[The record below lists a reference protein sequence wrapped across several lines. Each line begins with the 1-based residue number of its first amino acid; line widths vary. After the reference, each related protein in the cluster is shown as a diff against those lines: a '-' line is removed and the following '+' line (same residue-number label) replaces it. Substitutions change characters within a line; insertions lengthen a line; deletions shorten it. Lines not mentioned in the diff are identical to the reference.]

1 MSNDPFTLDMFGS
14 SALSSGLGLGIGV
27 TAFNGLLVEPANDDD
42 PDPTPPSPPPSPA
55 PTSVIRAPRLAA
67 YKQDQSA
74 NFYLDDGD
82 DRALATTWKERAR
95 LNVAAILTAN
105 EIERHNLPVTRDHQR
120 RLIRFT
126 GFGASELAN
135 GMFRRP
141 GAVEFRDGWEDLGTS
156 LETAVC
162 ERDYSSLSRCT
173 QYAHFTP
180 EYIIRAIWVGLQRL
194 GWRGGRVLEPGVG
207 TGLFPAVMPEAL
219 RAASFFT
226 GIELDPVTAR
236 IARLL
241 QPNARIIEGDFARTD
256 LAPIYDLA
264 VGNPPFSD
272 RTVRSDRQY
281 RSLGL
286 RLHDYFIARSIDL
299 LKPGALAAF
308 VTSSGTMDKADDTA
322 RARMAKSADLIAA
335 IRLPEGSFRR
345 DAGTDVVVDILF
357 FRKRKIGEAAEL
369 TSDLA
374 WLELEE
380 VRPTTAEEGAIRV
393 NRWFARHPDFV
404 LGDHA
409 LTSGPFG
416 ETYTCVA
423 SKDQDLQAA
432 LNAAITLL
440 PEGRY
445 DGEPTPIDIDL
456 ETELGAIVDLT
467 PDDASNREGSFFL
480 DSRYGLMQMIDGAPL
495 AITVRKGRSGDGRP
509 GKRHPGE
516 RLSGKLRPGEHRPG
530 DHLSERQVR
539 IVRKLIPIRE
549 AVREVLKA
557 QEQDRPWRQHQVQL
571 RIAWSSFVRDFGPIN
586 HTTVSISEDAETG
599 EVRETHRQPNLAPF
613 RDDPDCWLVAS
624 IEDYDL
630 ETDTARPGPVFSERV
645 ISPPAQPDITS
656 AADAL
661 AVVLNERGRVDIDHI
676 AELLHCDAQAV
687 IAELGDAIFRDPT
700 DGSWQT
706 SDAYLSGPVRTKL
719 AVAKAADELDPAF
732 ERNVR
737 ALLDVQPADLRPS
750 DITARLGAPWIPASD
765 IVAFVNETM
774 GADIRIHHMP
784 ELGSWTVEARQLG
797 YSAAGTSEWGT
808 ARRHAG
814 ELLTDALNSRVPQ
827 IFDTVRDAD
836 GERRILNVVDT
847 EAARDKLQLIKQAFQ
862 DWVWTDPDRTDRL
875 ARVYND
881 RFNNIAPR
889 KFDGSHLQLP
899 GACRAFELFA
909 HQKRGIWRII
919 SSGSTYLAHAVGA
932 GKTMTMTAAIM
943 EQRRLG
949 LIAKAMLVVPGH
961 CLAQAA
967 REFLALYPSANI
979 LVADET
985 NFTKDKRA
993 RFLSR
998 AATATWDAI
1007 IITHSA
1013 FRFIAVPSAFEQQMI
1028 HDELELYE
1036 DLQTRIDSEDR
1047 ISRKRLERLK
1057 EGLKERLLALST
1069 RKDDLLTISE
1079 IGVDQI
1085 IVDEAQEFR
1094 KLSFASNMSTLKGI
1108 DPNGSQ
1114 RAWDLYVKSR
1124 FIGTRNPGRAL
1135 VLASG
1140 TPITNTLGEMFSVQR
1155 MLGFEALRER
1165 GLHEFDAWAS
1175 TFGDTTTE
1183 LEIQPSGKYKPV
1195 SRFASF
1201 VNVPEL
1207 IAMFRTFADVVM
1219 PEDLRRYVKVPDISM
1234 GHRQILTAKPTQA
1247 FKNYQTILDTRI
1259 KAIEQR
1265 EGPAKPGDDI
1275 LLSVITDGRHAAIDL
1290 RLVDPDNDNEPDNKL
1305 NMLVEN
1311 AFRIWKDT
1319 SERTYVRPD
1328 GKPFDLPGAAQMI
1341 FSDLG
1346 TINVEKTRGF
1356 SAYRWI
1362 REEMIRR
1369 GVPAAEIAF
1378 MQDFKKSEAKQRLF
1392 GDVRAGKIRFLI
1404 GSSETMG
1411 TGVNAQLR
1419 LKALHHL
1426 DVPWLPSQIEQ
1437 REGRIVRQGNQHDE
1451 VDIFAYATQG
1461 SLDASMWQNNERKAR
1476 FIAAALSGD
1485 TSIRRLEDLNEGQAN
1500 QFAMAKAIA
1509 SGDERLMQKAGLE
1522 ADIARL
1528 ERLRAAHGDDLHAV
1542 RRQIRDAE
1550 REIDTAT
1557 RRIGEIGQD
1566 IELRI
1571 PTSGDVFAMTVMG
1584 KPHTERKDAG
1594 RALMKEILTLVQ
1606 LQRQG
1611 EVQIASIGGFDL
1623 VYAGEWS
1630 GRGDG
1635 YHYQTLLQCTGA
1647 DFEIDLAITVT
1658 PLGAISRLE
1667 HALGGF
1673 TEELHQY
1680 RQRLEAAQRRLA
1692 SYRSRE
1698 GGPFSFAD
1706 ELTEKRQ
1713 TLADLEKT
1721 MACDALAPDTSQAA

>member
-14 SALSSGLGLGIGV
+14 SALSSGLGLGV
-27 TAFNGLLVEPANDDD
+27 TTFGGFEPVAANDDD
-42 PDPTPPSPPPSPA
+42 PEPTPPPSAPA
-55 PTSVIRAPRLAA
+55 LPVVTTERPASRR
-67 YKQDQSA
+67 QGGRS
-74 NFYLDDGD
+74 NFYLDDVD
-82 DRALATTWKERAR
+82 RDLAPSWKDRARA
-95 LNVAAILTAN
+95 NVAAILIAHN
-105 EIERHNLPVTRDHQR
+105 IEKLDRAATPKEQDQ
-120 RLIRFT
+120 LIRFT

-141 GAVEFRDGWEDLGTS
+141 GEATFRGGWDELGSS
-156 LETAVC
+156 LESAVSDA
-162 ERDYSSLSRCT
+162 DYASLARCT

-180 EYIIRAIWVGLQRL
+180 EFIIRVIWAGLQRL
-194 GWRGGRVLEPGVG
+194 GWRGGRVLEPGIG
-207 TGLFPAVMPEAL
+207 TGLFPALMPTAFRE
-219 RAASFFT
+219 RAFVT
-226 GIELDPVTAR
+226 GVELDPVTAR
-236 IARLL
+236 IVRLL
-241 QPNARIIEGDFARTD
+241 QPKARIISGDFARTD
-256 LAPIYDLA
+256 LAPIFDLA
-264 VGNPPFSD
+264 IGNPPFSD
-272 RTVRSDRQY
+272 RTVRSDRTY

-286 RLHDYFIARSIDL
+286 RLHDYFIVRSIDL

-308 VTSSGTMDKADDTA
+308 VTSSGTMDKADATA
-322 RARMAKSADLIAA
+322 RELIAKSADLIAA

-345 DAGTDVVVDILF
+345 DAGTDVVVDLLF
-357 FRKRKIGEAAEL
+357 FRKRKTGEAEG
-369 TSDLA
+369 DLS
-374 WLELEE
+374 WLDLEE
-380 VRPTTAEEGAIRV
+380 VRPATQDEGATRV

-409 LTSGPFG
+409 LTPGPFG
-416 ETYTCVA
+416 ETYTCLPRA
-423 SKDQDLQAA
+423 GEDLEAA
-432 LNAAITLL
+432 LQEAILLL

-445 DGEPTPIDIDL
+445 DGEPTEIDIDL
-456 ETELGAIVDLT
+456 EAELGEIVDLR
-467 PDDASNREGSFFL
+467 PDSRQVREGSFFV
-480 DSRYGLMQMIDGAPL
+480 DSRRGLVQMVDGAPVE
-495 AITVRKGRSGDGRP
+495 IKVRKGRTGDGILE
-509 GKRHPGE
+509 KH
-516 RLSGKLRPGEHRPG
+516 
-530 DHLSERQVR
+530 VR
-539 IVRKLIPIRE
+539 IIKKLIPIRD
-549 AVREVLKA
+549 AVRDVLKA
-557 QEQDRPWRQHQVQL
+557 QEQDRPWRDCQVRL

-586 HTTVSISEDAETG
+586 HTTVSISEDEESG
-599 EVRETHRQPNLAPF
+599 EVRETHRRPNLQPF
-613 RDDPDCWLVAS
+613 LDDPDCWLVAS

-630 ETDTARPGPVFSERV
+630 ETDTAKPGPIFSERV
-645 ISPPAQPDITS
+645 ISPPALPEITS

-661 AVVLNERGRVDIDHI
+661 AVVLNERGRVDIEHV
-676 AELLHCDAQAV
+676 AELLHSHADTV
-687 IAELGDAIFRDPT
+687 VDELGDAIFRDPA

-706 SDAYLSGPVRTKL
+706 ADAYLAGPVRTKL
-719 AVAKAADELDPAF
+719 TVAEAAAALDPAY

-737 ALLDVQPADLRPS
+737 ALQTVQPADLRPS

-765 IVAFVNETM
+765 VVAFVKEMM
-774 GADIRIHHMP
+774 GADIRIHHMA
-784 ELGSWTVEARQLG
+784 ELGSWTVEARQLE

-808 ARRHAG
+808 SRRDAG
-814 ELLTDALNSRVPQ
+814 ELLADALNSRVPQ
-827 IFDTVRDAD
+827 ILDTFKDAG
-836 GERRILNVVDT
+836 GERRVLNVVDT
-847 EAARDKLQLIKQAFQ
+847 EAARDKLQKIKQAFQ

-881 RFNNIAPR
+881 RFNNLAPR
-889 KFDGSHLQLP
+889 RFDGSHLKLP
-899 GACRAFELFA
+899 GASGAFVLYR

-932 GKTMTMTAAIM
+932 GKTMTFAAAIM

-949 LIAKAMLVVPGH
+949 LIAKAMLLVPGH

-967 REFLALYPSANI
+967 REFLALYPNARI

-1036 DLQTRIDSEDR
+1036 ELLTKVDSEDR
-1047 ISRKRLERLK
+1047 VSRKRLERLK
-1057 EGLKERLLALST
+1057 EGLQERLEGLAT

-1094 KLSFASNMSTLKGI
+1094 KLSFATNMSTLKGI

-1124 FIGTRNPGRAL
+1124 YIENKNPGRAL

-1140 TPITNTLGEMFSVQR
+1140 TPITNTLGEMFSIQR
-1155 MLGFEALRER
+1155 LLGHEALADR

-1175 TFGDTTTE
+1175 CFGDTTTE

-1207 IAMFRTFADVVM
+1207 IAMFRAFADVVM
-1219 PEDLRRYVKVPDISM
+1219 PEDLREYVRVPDIAT
-1234 GHRQILTAKPTQA
+1234 GRRQILTAKPTPA
-1247 FKNYQTILDTRI
+1247 FKAYQQILDARI
-1259 KAIEQR
+1259 KAIEMR
-1265 EGPAKPGDDI
+1265 DGPAQPGDDI

-1290 RLVDPDNDNEPDNKL
+1290 RLVMPANDNEEDNKL
-1305 NMLVEN
+1305 NLLVGN
-1311 AFRIWKDT
+1311 AFRIWEET
-1319 SERTYVRPD
+1319 REATYLRPD
-1328 GKPFDLPGAAQMI
+1328 GKAYELQGAAQMI

-1346 TINVEKTRGF
+1346 TINVEKNRGF

-1362 REEMIRR
+1362 RDELVRL
-1369 GVPAAEIAF
+1369 GVPACEIAF
-1378 MQDFKKSEAKQRLF
+1378 MQDFKKTDSKQRLF
-1392 GDVRAGKIRFLI
+1392 ADVRAGRVRFLI

-1426 DVPWLPSQIEQ
+1426 DVPWLPSHIEQ
-1437 REGRIVRQGNQHDE
+1437 REGRIVRQGNQHDV
-1451 VDIFAYATQG
+1451 VDIFAYATEG

-1485 TSIRRLEDLNEGQAN
+1485 TSIRRLEDLGEGQAN

-1528 ERLRAAHGDDLHAV
+1528 ERLRAAHDDDQYAV
-1542 RRQIRDAE
+1542 RRQMRDAE
-1550 REIDTAT
+1550 RDIEVST

-1566 IELRI
+1566 IDRLV
-1571 PTSGDVFAMTVMG
+1571 TTAGDAFAMTVLG
-1584 KPHTERKDAG
+1584 KAYQERKDAG
-1594 RALMKEILTLVQ
+1594 RALMKEILTLLQ
-1606 LQRQG
+1606 LQQEG
-1611 EVQIASIGGFDL
+1611 ELHLASIGGFDL
-1623 VYAGEWS
+1623 VYEGERL
-1630 GRGDG
+1630 GKGDK
-1635 YHYQTLLQCTGA
+1635 YRYATTLQRTGA
-1647 DFEIDLAITVT
+1647 DYEIGLAVTVT

-1667 HALGGF
+1667 HALDGF
-1673 TEELHQY
+1673 EEEQVRNRH
-1680 RQRLEAAQRRLA
+1680 RLEDAHRRLA
-1692 SYRSRE
+1692 SYRLRE
-1698 GGPFSFAD
+1698 GGIFAFA
-1706 ELTEKRQ
+1706 EE
-1713 TLADLEKT
+1713 LADKRRQLRDVD
-1721 MACDALAPDTSQAA
+1721 DALAAAAVEGADVPVVTA

>member
-14 SALSSGLGLGIGV
+14 SALSSGLGLGV
-27 TAFNGLLVEPANDDD
+27 TAFGGFDATAANDDD
-42 PDPTPPSPPPSPA
+42 PDPTPPPVAPA
-55 PTSVIRAPRLAA
+55 LPVAVAPADRSGRR
-67 YKQDQSA
+67 Q
-74 NFYLDDGD
+74 NFYLDGGRGLGASWK
-82 DRALATTWKERAR
+82 DRARA
-95 LNVAAILTAN
+95 NVAAILVADGIANQERPATAK
-105 EIERHNLPVTRDHQR
+105 EQAQ
-120 RLIRFT
+120 LIRFT
-126 GFGASELAN
+126 GFGAGELAN

-141 GAVEFRDGWEDLGTS
+141 GEIDFRDGWDNLGSS
-156 LETAVC
+156 LETAVS
-162 ERDYSSLSRCT
+162 EADYASLARCT

-180 EYIIRAIWVGLQRL
+180 EFIIRAIWSGIQRL
-194 GWRGGRVLEPGVG
+194 GWRGGRVLEPGIG
-207 TGLFPAVMPEAL
+207 TGLFAALMPKAYRDGAFL
-219 RAASFFT
+219 T

-236 IARLL
+236 IVRLL
-241 QPNARIIEGDFARTD
+241 QPRSRIIEGDFARTE
-256 LAPIYDLA
+256 LSPIYDLA
-264 VGNPPFSD
+264 IGNPPFSD
-272 RTVRSDRQY
+272 RIVRSDRSY

-308 VTSSGTMDKADDTA
+308 VTSHGTMDKADTTA
-322 RARMAKSADLIAA
+322 REHIAKCADLIAA

-345 DAGTDVVVDILF
+345 DSGTDVVVDILF
-357 FRKRKIGEAAEL
+357 FRKRKIGEPEG
-369 TSDLA
+369 DQM
-374 WLELEE
+374 WIDVDE
-380 VRPTTAEEGAIRV
+380 VRTATDDEGAIRV

-404 LGDHA
+404 LGGHA

-416 ETYTCVA
+416 ETYTCRGSGGA
-423 SKDQDLQAA
+423 DLEIA
-432 LNAAITLL
+432 LAAAIDLL
-440 PEGRY
+440 PAGLY

-456 ETELGAIVDLT
+456 EDELAEVVDLR
-467 PDDASNREGSFFL
+467 PKDNPVREGSFFV
-480 DSRYGLMQMIDGAPL
+480 DRAKGLMQMLDGSAVPV
-495 AITVRKGRSGDGRP
+495 AERKGRSGDGI
-509 GKRHPGE
+509 
-516 RLSGKLRPGEHRPG
+516 
-530 DHLSERQVR
+530 SEKHIR
-539 IVRKLIPIRE
+539 IISKLIPIRD

-557 QEQDRPWRQHQVQL
+557 QDTDRPWRDLQVRL
-571 RIAWSSFVRDFGPIN
+571 RLAWSAFVRDFGPIN
-586 HTTVSISEDAETG
+586 HTTVSVQEDQETG
-599 EVRETHRQPNLAPF
+599 EVKETHRQPNLAPF

-630 ETDTARPGPVFSERV
+630 KTDTARPGPIFTSRV
-645 ISPPAQPDITS
+645 IAPPLSPVITN

-661 AVVLNERGRVDIDHI
+661 AVVLNERGHVDLDHI
-676 AELLHCDAQAV
+676 AELLHIDVATVIDA
-687 IAELGDAIFRDPT
+687 LGDEVFRDPES
-700 DGSWQT
+700 GVWQT
-706 SDAYLSGPVRTKL
+706 SDAYLSGAVRTKL
-719 AVAKAADELDPAF
+719 IAAQAAAELDLAY

-737 ALLDVQPADLRPS
+737 ALTDVQPADLRPS
-750 DITARLGAPWIPASD
+750 DITARLGAPWISAAD
-765 IVAFVNETM
+765 VVAFVEDIM
-774 GADIRIHHMP
+774 EADIRIHHMP

-797 YSAAGTSEWGT
+797 LSAAGTSEWGT
-808 ARRHAG
+808 SRRHAG
-814 ELLTDALNSRVPQ
+814 ELLADALNSRVPQ
-827 IFDTVRDAD
+827 IFDVFKDVD
-836 GERRILNVVDT
+836 GERRVLNVVDT
-847 EAARDKLQLIKQAFQ
+847 EAARDKLQRIKQAFQ

-875 ARVYND
+875 ARDYND

-889 KFDGSHLQLP
+889 KFDGSHLKLP
-899 GACRAFELFA
+899 GASGAFVLYG

-919 SSGSTYLAHAVGA
+919 ADGSTYLAHAVGA
-932 GKTMTMTAAIM
+932 GKTMTMAAAIM

-967 REFLALYPSANI
+967 REFLALYPNARI

-1028 HDELELYE
+1028 QDELQLYE
-1036 DLQTRIDSEDR
+1036 DLLTKVDSEDR
-1047 ISRKRLERLK
+1047 VSRKRLERLK
-1057 EGLKERLLALST
+1057 EGLQERLDGLAT

-1085 IVDEAQEFR
+1085 VVDEAQEFR
-1094 KLSFASNMSTLKGI
+1094 KLSFATNMSTLKGI

-1124 FIGTRNPGRAL
+1124 FIETKNPGRAL

-1155 MLGFEALRER
+1155 LLGHAALAER

-1175 TFGDTTTE
+1175 CFGDTTTE

-1207 IAMFRTFADVVM
+1207 IAMFRSFADVVM
-1219 PEDLRRYVKVPDISM
+1219 PDDLRQYVRVPNLST
-1234 GHRQILTAKPTQA
+1234 GQRQILTAIPSSE
-1247 FKNYQTILDTRI
+1247 FRGYQRILDDRI
-1259 KAIEQR
+1259 RMIEKR
-1265 EGPAKPGDDI
+1265 EGPAEPGDDI
-1275 LLSVITDGRHAAIDL
+1275 LLSVITDGRHAAIDM
-1290 RLVDPDNDNEPDNKL
+1290 RLVERDAGNDEDNKL
-1305 NMLVEN
+1305 NLLVRN
-1311 AFRIWKDT
+1311 AHRIWKET
-1319 SERTYVRPD
+1319 GEATYRRPD
-1328 GKPFDLPGAAQMI
+1328 GNDFDLPGAAQMI

-1346 TINVEKTRGF
+1346 TINVEKSRGF

-1362 REEMIRR
+1362 RDELIRL
-1369 GVPAAEIAF
+1369 GVPASEIAF
-1378 MQDFKKSEAKQRLF
+1378 MQDYKKTAAKQRLF
-1392 GDVRAGKIRFLI
+1392 GDVRAGKVRFLI

-1451 VDIFAYATQG
+1451 VDIFAYATEG

-1485 TSIRRLEDLNEGQAN
+1485 TSIRRLEDVGEGAAN

-1528 ERLRAAHGDDLHAV
+1528 ERLRAAHEDDQYAV
-1542 RRQIRDAE
+1542 RRQMRDAE
-1550 REIDTAT
+1550 REIEVST

-1566 IELRI
+1566 IDRLS
-1571 PTSGDVFAMTVMG
+1571 PTSGDAFEMLLMG
-1584 KPHTERKDAG
+1584 ERFIDRKDAG

-1606 LQRQG
+1606 LERQG
-1611 EVQIASIGGFDL
+1611 EVRLASIGGFEL
-1623 VYAGEWS
+1623 VFEGERFA
-1630 GRGDG
+1630 RGDG
-1635 YHYQTLLQCTGA
+1635 YRYCTKLERTGA
-1647 DFEIDLAITVT
+1647 DYEIDLSVTVT

-1667 HALGGF
+1667 HALTGF
-1673 TEELHQY
+1673 EEEKLQY
-1680 RQRLEAAQRRLA
+1680 GRRLEDARRQLN
-1692 SYRSRE
+1692 SYRSRD
-1698 GGPFSFAD
+1698 GGTFAFASD
-1706 ELTEKRQ
+1706 LIEKREALKVLEAS
-1713 TLADLEKT
+1713 LAS
-1721 MACDALAPDTSQAA
+1721 DAAADNGMPDGA

>member
-1 MSNDPFTLDMFGS
+1 MSNDLFTLDMFGT
-14 SALSSGLGLGIGV
+14 SALSSGLGLGV
-27 TAFNGLLVEPANDDD
+27 TAFGGFAANDDE
-42 PDPTPPSPPPSPA
+42 PDPAPPA
-55 PTSVIRAPRLAA
+55 PAGALPLPAA
-67 YKQDQSA
+67 RTPATRKQGQRA
-74 NFYLDDGD
+74 NFYLDAGD
-82 DRALATTWKERAR
+82 RGLAPTWKERAR
-95 LNVAAILTAN
+95 INVAAILTAN
-105 EIERHNLPVTRDHQR
+105 ELEKHDLPATRDMQAK
-120 RLIRFT
+120 LIRFT

-141 GAVEFRDGWEDLGTS
+141 GEVGFRPGWDDLGAALEAAVSEADHAS
-156 LETAVC
+156 LA
-162 ERDYSSLSRCT
+162 RCT

-180 EYIIRAIWVGLQRL
+180 EFIVRAVWAGLQRL
-194 GWRGGRVLEPGVG
+194 GWRGGRILEPGIG
-207 TGLFPAVMPEAL
+207 TGLFPALMPGEY
-219 RAASFFT
+219 RETSYVT

-236 IARLL
+236 IVRLL
-241 QPNARIIEGDFARTD
+241 QPKARIVNGDFVRTD
-256 LAPIYDLA
+256 LSAIYDLA
-264 VGNPPFSD
+264 IGNPPFSD

-281 RSLGL
+281 RSLVL

-308 VTSSGTMDKADDTA
+308 VTSAGTMDKADVTA
-322 RARMAKSADLIAA
+322 REHIAKTADLIAA

-345 DAGTDVVVDILF
+345 DAGTDVVVDLLF
-357 FRKRKIGEAAEL
+357 FRKRKPGEAEGDL
-369 TSDLA
+369 T

-380 VRPTTAEEGAIRV
+380 VRPATEDEGAIRV
-393 NRWFARHPDFV
+393 NRWFARHPEFV

-416 ETYTCVA
+416 ETYTCRPRA
-423 SKDQDLQAA
+423 SVDLEQA
-432 LNAAITLL
+432 LRAAIRLL
-440 PEGRY
+440 PEDRY
-445 DGEPTPIDIDL
+445 DGEPTEIDIHL
-456 ETELGAIVDLT
+456 EDQLGDIVDLRPIT
-467 PDDASNREGSFFL
+467 EKIREGSFFVDKL
-480 DSRYGLMQMIDGAPL
+480 YGLMQMVDGKPAK
-495 AITVRKGRSGDGRP
+495 VRGRDRNGDGM
-509 GKRHPGE
+509 
-516 RLSGKLRPGEHRPG
+516 
-530 DHLSERQVR
+530 SEKHVR
-539 IVRKLIPIRE
+539 IIRKLIPIRD
-549 AVREVLKA
+549 ALRDVLKA
-557 QEQDRPWRQHQVQL
+557 QEQDRPWCDLQVRL

-586 HTTVSISEDAETG
+586 HTTVSIVEDENTG
-599 EVRETHRQPNLAPF
+599 EVRENHRQPNLHPF

-630 ETDTARPGPVFSERV
+630 DTDTAKPGPVFSERV
-645 ISPPAQPDITS
+645 ISPPTPPVITS
-656 AADAL
+656 AGDAL
-661 AVVLNERGRVDIDHI
+661 AVVLNERGRVDIEHI
-676 AELLHCDAQAV
+676 AELVHLDPDDVVAD
-687 IAELGDAIFRDPT
+687 LGDSIFRNPA

-706 SDAYLSGPVRTKL
+706 SDAYLSGAVRTKL
-719 AVAKAADELDPAF
+719 AAAEAAAALDPGF

-737 ALLDVQPADLRPS
+737 ALQAVQPTDLSPS
-750 DITARLGAPWIPASD
+750 DITARLGAPWIPAAD
-765 IVAFVNETM
+765 VVAFVKETM
-774 GADIRIHHMP
+774 AADIRIQHMP
-784 ELGSWTVEARQLG
+784 ELGSWTVEARQLA

-808 ARRHAG
+808 SRRHAG
-814 ELLTDALNSRVPQ
+814 DLLADALNSRVPQ
-827 IFDTVRDAD
+827 IFDTFRD
-836 GERRILNVVDT
+836 GEVERRVLNVVDT
-847 EAARDKLQLIKQAFQ
+847 EAARDKLQKIKEAFQ
-862 DWVWTDPDRTDRL
+862 NWVWTDPDRTDRL

-881 RFNNIAPR
+881 RFNNIAAR
-889 KFDGSHLQLP
+889 KFDGSHLKLP
-899 GACRAFELFA
+899 GASGAFTLYG
-909 HQKRGIWRII
+909 HQERGIWRII

-932 GKTMTMTAAIM
+932 GKTMTMAAAIM

-967 REFLALYPSANI
+967 REFLALYPSANV

-1028 HDELELYE
+1028 QDELQLYE
-1036 DLQTRIDSEDR
+1036 DLLVKVDSDDR
-1047 ISRKRLERLK
+1047 VSRKRLERLK
-1057 EGLKERLLALST
+1057 EGLKERLESLST

-1085 IVDEAQEFR
+1085 VVDEAQEFR
-1094 KLSFASNMSTLKGI
+1094 KLSFATNMSTLKGI

-1124 FIGTRNPGRAL
+1124 FIESKNPGRAL

-1140 TPITNTLGEMFSVQR
+1140 TPITNTLGEMFSIQR
-1155 MLGFEALRER
+1155 LLGSEALRER

-1175 TFGDTTTE
+1175 CFGDTTTE

-1207 IAMFRTFADVVM
+1207 IAMFRSFADVVL
-1219 PEDLRRYVKVPDISM
+1219 PADLREYVKVPDIAT
-1234 GHRQILTAKPTQA
+1234 GRRQILTAKPTPA
-1247 FKNYQTILDTRI
+1247 FTAYQQVLDARI
-1259 KAIEQR
+1259 KAIEMR

-1290 RLVDPDNDNEPDNKL
+1290 RLVVPANHNEVDNKL
-1305 NMLVEN
+1305 NLLIQN
-1311 AFRIWKDT
+1311 AFRIWQET
-1319 SERTYVRPD
+1319 AESSYVRPD
-1328 GKPFDLPGAAQMI
+1328 GKPFELPGAAQMI

-1362 REEMIRR
+1362 RDELVRL

-1378 MQDFKKSEAKQRLF
+1378 MQDYKKTEAKQRLF
-1392 GDVRAGKIRFLI
+1392 GDVRAGRIRFLI

-1426 DVPWLPSQIEQ
+1426 DVPWLPSHIEQ
-1437 REGRIVRQGNQHDE
+1437 REGRIVRQGNQHEE
-1451 VDIFAYATQG
+1451 VDIFAYATEG

-1485 TSIRRLEDLNEGQAN
+1485 TSIRRLDDLGGGAAN

-1528 ERLRAAHGDDLHAV
+1528 ERLRAAHDDDQYAV
-1542 RRQIRDAE
+1542 RRQMRDAE
-1550 REIDTAT
+1550 RDIEVST
-1557 RRIGEIGQD
+1557 RRIGEIAED
-1566 IELRI
+1566 IDRLI
-1571 PTSGDVFAMTVMG
+1571 PTTGDAFDMAVTGNRF
-1584 KPHTERKDAG
+1584 KERKDAG
-1594 RALMKEILTLVQ
+1594 RALMREILTLVQ
-1606 LQRQG
+1606 QQQEG
-1611 EVQIASIGGFDL
+1611 EIVLASIGGFDL
-1623 VYAGEWS
+1623 VFEGERF

-1635 YHYQTLLQCTGA
+1635 YRYATMLRRTGA
-1647 DFEIDLAITVT
+1647 DFDIDLAITVT

-1667 HALGGF
+1667 HALDGF
-1673 TEELHQY
+1673 EEEQDAY
-1680 RQRLEAAQRRLA
+1680 RRRLEEARRRLT

-1698 GGPFSFAD
+1698 GGTFAFAD
-1706 ELTEKRQ
+1706 ELAEKRRQ
-1713 TLADLEKT
+1713 LRDVDE
-1721 MACDALAPDTSQAA
+1721 ALAAEARQDAEPDREAA

>member
-1 MSNDPFTLDMFGS
+1 MNNDPFTLGMFGS
-14 SALSSGLGLGIGV
+14 SALSSGLGFGIGV
-27 TAFNGLLVEPANDDD
+27 TASNGLLVEPANDDD
-42 PDPTPPSPPPSPA
+42 PDPTPPSAPPSPA
-55 PTSVIRAPRLAA
+55 PTSVIRPPRLTVR
-67 YKQDQSA
+67 KQGPHA
-74 NFYLDDGD
+74 NFYLDECE
-82 DRALATTWKERAR
+82 DRGLATTWKERAR
-95 LNVAAILTAN
+95 LNVTAILTAN
-105 EIERHNLPVTRDHQR
+105 EIERHSLPVTHEQQK

-126 GFGASELAN
+126 GFGASALAN
-135 GMFRRP
+135 GMFRRL
-141 GAVEFRDGWEDLGTS
+141 GEVEFRDGWEDLGTS
-156 LETAVC
+156 LESAVS
-162 ERDYSSLSRCT
+162 ESDYSSLSRCT

-180 EYIIRAIWVGLQRL
+180 EYIIRAIWAGLQRL
-194 GWRGGRVLEPGVG
+194 GWRGGRVLEPGIG
-207 TGLFPAVMPEAL
+207 TGLFPALMPEGL
-219 RAASFFT
+219 REASFFT

-236 IARLL
+236 IVRLL
-241 QPNARIIEGDFARTD
+241 QPKARIIEGDFARTD

-264 VGNPPFSD
+264 IGNPPFSD
-272 RTVRSDRQY
+272 RTVRSDRHY

-308 VTSSGTMDKADDTA
+308 VTSSGTMDKADTTA
-322 RARMAKSADLIAA
+322 REHIAKSADLIAA

-357 FRKRKIGEAAEL
+357 FRKRKVGEPAEL
-369 TSDLA
+369 TGDLA

-380 VRPTTAEEGAIRV
+380 VRPATAEEGAIRI

-404 LGDHA
+404 LGGHA

-467 PDDASNREGSFFL
+467 PDNARIREGSFFL
-480 DSRYGLMQMIDGAPL
+480 DSRYGLMQMIDGTPV

-509 GKRHPGE
+509 GKR
-516 RLSGKLRPGEHRPG
+516 RPGEHRSG
-530 DHLSERQVR
+530 ESLSEKQVR
-539 IVRKLIPIRE
+539 IVKKLIPIRE

-557 QEQDRPWRQHQVQL
+557 QEQDRPWREHQVRL

-586 HTTVSISEDAETG
+586 HTRVSISEDAETG

-645 ISPPAQPDITS
+645 VSPPAQPDITS

-676 AELLHCDAQAV
+676 AELLHRDPEAA
-687 IAELGDAIFRDPT
+687 IAELGDAIFCDPT

-719 AVAKAADELDPAF
+719 AFAKAAAELDSAF
-732 ERNVR
+732 DRNVR

-750 DITARLGAPWIPASD
+750 DITARLGAPWIPAYD
-765 IVAFVNETM
+765 VVAFVHEIM

-847 EAARDKLQLIKQAFQ
+847 EAARDKLQRIKQAFQ
-862 DWVWTDPDRTDRL
+862 DWVWTNPDRTDRL
-875 ARVYND
+875 ARFYND

-899 GACRAFELFA
+899 GACRTLELYG

-932 GKTMTMTAAIM
+932 GKTMTMAASIM

-1036 DLQTRIDSEDR
+1036 DLQTRVDSEDR

-1057 EGLKERLLALST
+1057 EGLKERLQALST

-1094 KLSFASNMSTLKGI
+1094 KLSFATNMSTLKGI

-1124 FIGTRNPGRAL
+1124 FIETRNPGRAL

-1155 MLGFEALRER
+1155 LLGFEALRER

-1207 IAMFRTFADVVM
+1207 IAMFRSFADVVM
-1219 PEDLRRYVKVPDISM
+1219 PEDLRRYVKVPDIST
-1234 GHRQILTAKPTQA
+1234 GRRQILTANPTQA
-1247 FKNYQTILDTRI
+1247 FKNYQTLLDARI

-1265 EGPAKPGDDI
+1265 QGPAKPGDDI

-1290 RLVDPDNDNEPDNKL
+1290 RLVDPDVDDEPDNKL

-1311 AFRIWKDT
+1311 AFRIWQETRD
-1319 SERTYVRPD
+1319 RTYVRPD

-1362 REEMIRR
+1362 RGEMIRR

-1378 MQDFKKSEAKQRLF
+1378 MQEFKKTEAKQRLF
-1392 GDVRAGKIRFLI
+1392 GDVRAGKVRFLI

-1528 ERLRAAHGDDLHAV
+1528 ERLRAAHDDDLHAV

-1557 RRIGEIGQD
+1557 GRIGEIGQD
-1566 IELRI
+1566 IERLV
-1571 PTSGDVFAMTVMG
+1571 PTSGNAFAMTVMG

-1606 LQRQG
+1606 LGQEG

-1623 VYAGEWS
+1623 IYEGERS
-1630 GRGDG
+1630 GRGDD
-1635 YHYQTLLQCTGA
+1635 YRYQTLLQRTGA

-1673 TEELHQY
+1673 TEEQHQY
-1680 RQRLEAAQRRLA
+1680 RQRLDAAQRRLA
-1692 SYRSRE
+1692 SYRMRE
-1698 GGPFSFAD
+1698 GGSFAFAA
-1706 ELTEKRQ
+1706 ELTEKRRQ
-1713 TLADLEKT
+1713 LRQIDEVLAKSEGGGFET
-1721 MACDALAPDTSQAA
+1721 ETVAA